1 MNLHAFVR
9 RRCIPRGVS
18 LPLVLA
24 LACPS
29 LSARPQT
36 PDLPQADITS
46 GISLHNSF
54 YDDLDDA
61 ITLDLSGRTGT
72 YPGTDFVPYME
83 EAEDVVTQFN
93 PLLQGPSFEAAL
105 DLLIGLF
112 PEFGPQLT
120 ALKEYIQ
127 LTGYIA
133 CQGDPFQIGAE
144 LNLPSARVFG
154 ICTLAG
160 DPIQWS
166 QLPDGSGHEILV
178 DASEVGVIS
187 QVVITMY
194 LGSPDGLCV
203 WHETEDLSFVFE
215 DLQYRA
221 LVTFTSGGPQVDVT
235 LVSALPDVTPNFDG
249 ASGSI
254 TAGVLWNAANVD
266 INGKDLE
273 ETLAEFATDVVTQ
286 SLEQAIEQY
295 WCAYV
300 PHNAGGGL
308 ANWLMDLSGGKQN
321 ARFSENVVIGSV
333 ASAVYDPTTSDVP
346 DGATRAVLHNL
357 HTAVFADDDPGCAAG
372 GSFINA
378 SAGMSPNFDVESPA
392 VHGAFHTSFKNFEH
406 VVVGGIRAAVGLR
419 AEYKDLSSND
429 YIVEY
434 PFTRLVPEGDET
446 VTFLLSDVTSDMT
459 DPGNPGSVPISGT
472 QRAALLATPVG
483 GGQTLGD
490 LELGDLSLKIAICEQ
505 SKTILPF
512 PLPSTNSGGTVSHDV
527 VLQVTIEKAGVPIL
541 TEYYDATFVG
551 DLLLSKVPKQDSTEL
566 RTIRAT
572 LSSLSTIVSGLDWS
586 AVTSSVPFSSAP
598 VSLFLRAVF
607 GDHGIPATSAD
618 QRVFYLVEGMTGP
631 LVERSAHG
639 MVVLPGLDFPA
650 YNGPVIADQ
659 LSAHGFYDDD
669 YQLGFKFDRPRL
681 CASVARWGE
690 APGLLNGVPSGLLRN
705 RTLVVEVDWN
715 ESSNLTQTERKMMLT
730 NVTGDVAIAASPY
743 AVSIPSRYDSG
754 HLLTDYEPVIG
765 DESRVSDM
773 S

>member
-1 MNLHAFVR
+1 
-9 RRCIPRGVS
+9 
-18 LPLVLA
+18 
-24 LACPS
+24 
-29 LSARPQT
+29 
-36 PDLPQADITS
+36 
-46 GISLHNSF
+46 
-54 YDDLDDA
+54 
-61 ITLDLSGRTGT
+61 
-72 YPGTDFVPYME
+72 
-83 EAEDVVTQFN
+83 
-93 PLLQGPSFEAAL
+93 
-105 DLLIGLF
+105 
-112 PEFGPQLT
+112 
-120 ALKEYIQ
+120 
-127 LTGYIA
+127 
-133 CQGDPFQIGAE
+133 
-144 LNLPSARVFG
+144 
-154 ICTLAG
+154 
-160 DPIQWS
+160 
-166 QLPDGSGHEILV
+166 
-178 DASEVGVIS
+178 
-187 QVVITMY
+187 
-194 LGSPDGLCV
+194 
-203 WHETEDLSFVFE
+203 
-215 DLQYRA
+215 
-221 LVTFTSGGPQVDVT
+221 
-235 LVSALPDVTPNFDG
+235 
-249 ASGSI
+249 
-254 TAGVLWNAANVD
+254 
-266 INGKDLE
+266 
-273 ETLAEFATDVVTQ
+273 
-286 SLEQAIEQY
+286 
-295 WCAYV
+295 
-300 PHNAGGGL
+300 
-308 ANWLMDLSGGKQN
+308 
-321 ARFSENVVIGSV
+321 
-333 ASAVYDPTTSDVP
+333 
-346 DGATRAVLHNL
+346 VLHNL

-743 AVSIPSRYDSG
+743 AVSNPSRYDSG

-773 S
+773 SGHRFGAFLPGGGRHWVAATPAGYAMLRQNYSSSPSLYADTTFELRPYKAASSNYPCDYAFPTGPIVEGGSNGLHHENAPEDIFEALTFETRLSCKGGGDCDGVRLVARWTAPLFQDCTEPHFGKDQATFVLNEGTLRAPPTTYGFQILPGCLGGGGGSGPGPPGGHDH